1 MPRYFTFQQAERAL
15 PAAERAIR
23 EAVQL
28 KAAYLEAEQQM
39 NEISRNIVM
48 TGGMAIN
55 HDKVVAIKD
64 TRENSAVRLT
74 EILTKLQESGCLVK
88 DLDTGLLDF
97 PRCTRTGKC
106 TCASVLARAISNI
119 GTRWKTAFAA
129 VSRSMRTSCSS
140 TKGTRTKA
148 SEASAAASFVPGSLG
163 FRNLFYR
170 PSEFDKKI

>member
-97 PRCTRTGKC
+97 PTLYQDREVYLCFRLGE
-106 TCASVLARAISNI
+106 SHIEYWHEV
-119 GTRWKTAFAA
+119 
-129 VSRSMRTSCSS
+129 
-140 TKGTRTKA
+140 
-148 SEASAAASFVPGSLG
+148 EDG
-163 FRNLFYR
+163 FRGRQPINADFLLQHKGD
-170 PSEFDKKI
+170 ED